1 MTGLTSVRA
10 NFNRLE
16 ASNTLDDWVGV
27 AIWRDWADWV
37 NPQRDFAAVLT
48 GNLRSDLRWLHQ

>member
-1 MTGLTSVRA
+1 MPGLTSVRA

-16 ASNTLDDWVGV
+16 ASNTLDDSVGV

-37 NPQRDFAAVLT
+37 T
-48 GNLRSDLRWLHQ
+48 RSATSSRSALAIYARI